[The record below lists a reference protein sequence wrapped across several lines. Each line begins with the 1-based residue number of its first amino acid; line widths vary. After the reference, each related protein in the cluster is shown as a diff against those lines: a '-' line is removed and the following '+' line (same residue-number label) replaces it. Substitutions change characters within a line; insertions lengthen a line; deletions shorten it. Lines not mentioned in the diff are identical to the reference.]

1 MRAEAGLALALTGRF
16 GTEARVYLSTL
27 NSGRDGKVL
36 TAFLV
41 PSSPWAPEAFNCS
54 APDTGNMEV
63 LMRYGTPEQRRH
75 WLEPLLAGEIRSA
88 LAMTEPEVA
97 SSDATNI
104 ETRIRRDGGDY
115 VINGRKWWTSGA
127 LDPRC
132 KVLIVMG
139 RSEPDTR
146 TAIGGNG

>member
-1 MRAEAGLALALTGRF
+1 MGR
-16 GTEARVYLSTL
+16 
-27 NSGRDGKVL
+27 
-36 TAFLV
+36 
-41 PSSPWAPEAFNCS
+41 SPWAPEAFNCS

-63 LMRYGTPEQRRH
+63 LVRYGTAEQRRH

-88 LAMTEPEVA
+88 FAMTEPDVA

-104 ETRIRRDGGDY
+104 ETRIRRDGDGY

-132 KVLIVMG
+132 KIMIVMG
-139 RSEPDTR
+139 QSDPRQPGPLPP
-146 TAIGGNG
+146 AIDDPGAAAASGCRRQAHIAGLRL

>member
-1 MRAEAGLALALTGRF
+1 MRAEAGLALALTGRL
-16 GTEARVYLSTL
+16 GTEARVHPSTL

-63 LMRYGTPEQRRH
+63 LVRYGTPRA
-75 WLEPLLAGEIRSA
+75 AGA
-88 LAMTEPEVA
+88 LARAA
-97 SSDATNI
+97 SRRGDPLRLCDDRARRRLVRRDEHRARI
-104 ETRIRRDGGDY
+104 ERDGGDY

-127 LDPRC
+127 RDPRC
-132 KVLIVMG
+132 KILILMGG
-139 RSEPDTR
+139 RSPAAADR
-146 TAIGGNG
+146 TSGSR